1 MDAGDRMTLEAKVEE
16 GSPNDMEYGRRSLGL
31 GILRRSTDYI
41 RVVVNRCAHVEMT
54 RSGALC

>member
-1 MDAGDRMTLEAKVEE
+1 MTLEAKVEE

-41 RVVVNRCAHVEMT
+41 RVVVNRYAHVEMT
-54 RSGALC
+54 RVVEVAR